1 MAARTDSG
9 INRASG
15 AAKRT
20 IARRVSAW
28 IIPATGV
35 LAPERM
41 LVAVRAIAPVAGS
54 PPNSGER
61 MLATPWPTSST
72 FGLCLSPL
80 MRSETT
86 ADISDSIAPSMATV
100 MAGEMSG
107 RSRSTRKCGITSLG
121 NPDGM
126 PPKRVPM
133 VSTGSLNATTAAV
146 PANRATM

>member
-61 MLATPWPTSST
+61 MLATPWPKDLLNSRMAYVSVSRGRYDAQIYTDNVATLGQKLSRDVSHSPAIQQEPVAQKIEPQPART
-72 FGLCLSPL
+72 NEVVQDFGLGL
-80 MRSETT
+80 
-86 ADISDSIAPSMATV
+86 
-100 MAGEMSG
+100 
-107 RSRSTRKCGITSLG
+107 
-121 NPDGM
+121 
-126 PPKRVPM
+126 
-133 VSTGSLNATTAAV
+133 
-146 PANRATM
+146 